1 MVRDTDKHICFFFWN
16 SLLFLLFS
24 PTCYYFVHFFCR
36 FRVFLRHSYLLQTIY
51 TGYIIKSSLN

>member
-24 PTCYYFVHFFCR
+24 PTCYYICTFFLPLPR
-36 FRVFLRHSYLLQTIY
+36 LFTSLLPVTNNIHRLY
-51 TGYIIKSSLN
+51 YKIKP